1 MSYLGS
7 KKEKGRKKIGLLVD
21 GPNMLRKEFQ
31 MDLEEIRDI
40 LKDYGDIKMGKVF
53 LNQYAS
59 EKLVE
64 AVENQGFEPVICTSD
79 VDVRMAVEGVDMI
92 YNPVIDTLALVTRDA
107 DLKTGAHEGHGTRQ
121 GDHHL
126 RSGAWLLSG
135 PAVTQPIMS

>member
-1 MSYLGS
+1 
-7 KKEKGRKKIGLLVD
+7 
-21 GPNMLRKEFQ
+21 
-31 MDLEEIRDI
+31 
-40 LKDYGDIKMGKVF
+40 

-121 GDHHL
+121 GDPSSL
-126 RSGAWLLSG
+126 GRSRVSLWHSG
-135 PAVTQPIMS
+135 TQPIM